1 METGMNNGG
10 HQFDAEQL
18 ADLNAAF
25 PDLQTKGAIPRE
37 EIRDALQKLGCPI
50 PGHELRELQ
59 GNQKKSALCDLDE
72 LYGLYLKV
80 KALKIDSKQILKDA
94 ILRGASEVKEYD
106 GVVGGKHTVT
116 ASEERAFTNWINKHL
131 KDDKECAELGLLPI
145 STEVDGQ
152 LYNRCKNGIVL
163 SKIVN
168 IAVPNTIDERIIE
181 KGDSMSALFKRNEN
195 LTLVINSAAAIGCC
209 VVNIGPEDILQGKRH
224 LVLGLIW
231 QLIRKAIVDTI
242 TLAQHNELAALLLPG
257 ETLEELSALKPEE
270 LLMRWVNFHLTNAGS
285 DRRITNFHSDI
296 NDSVIYAIL
305 MDQIAPLDK
314 KAHMINSKAI
324 LDEYDIQKRAG
335 IVMENAAILDAGS
348 LLSPEDIYLAT
359 DTNQRDKLN
368 LGFVA
373 TLFNM
378 YPGLENP
385 GDLQI
390 EPESLEEKTYRNW
403 MNSMGVSP
411 FVSHLYSNLSDG
423 LVLLQLIDIIR
434 PNTINWK
441 TVTSTFDERRKLFQK
456 QNNCVLVIEYA
467 KSIGLKLVNVS
478 GENIREGAQKQVLGS
493 CFQFMRAYTNKLLRE
508 AAGADKSAPIEDA
521 EILAWVNKHLEAIGE
536 PTITSF
542 RDPSLATSK
551 PIVAVL
557 ESIVPKSTSRSMLLD
572 DNFANAVYALSSC
585 RKAGARV
592 YALPEHICQT
602 NSKMIITIFACL
614 IVLSYNLQQQAE
626 QKQQR

>member
-1 METGMNNGG
+1 MNNGT
-10 HQFDAEQL
+10 HQFDEEQL
-18 ADLNAAF
+18 ADLYAAF
-25 PDLQTKGAIPRE
+25 PDLQTKGAIPGD

-50 PGHELRELQ
+50 AGHELRELQ
-59 GNQKKSALCDLDE
+59 GNQKKGALCDLEE
-72 LYGLYLKV
+72 LFNLYVRAKT
-80 KALKIDSKQILKDA
+80 LKIDSKQIRKDTL
-94 ILRGASEVKEYD
+94 LRGASEVKEYD

-116 ASEERAFTNWINKHL
+116 ESEERAFTNWINKHL
-131 KDDKECAELGLLPI
+131 KDDKECTELGLLPI
-145 STEVDGQ
+145 SIEVDGQ
-152 LYNRCKNGIVL
+152 LYNRCKNGIIL

-242 TLAQHNELAALLLPG
+242 TLSQHTELAALLLPG

-270 LLMRWVNFHLTNAGS
+270 LLMRWVNFHLANAGS
-285 DRRITNFHSDI
+285 DRRLTNFHSDI

-305 MDQIAPLDK
+305 MEQIAPIDK

-335 IVMENAAILDAGS
+335 IVMENARILDAS
-348 LLSPEDIYLAT
+348 TLLSPEDIYLAS

-385 GDLQI
+385 GDLEIQ
-390 EPESLEEKTYRNW
+390 PESLEEKTYRNW

-434 PNTINWK
+434 PTTINWK
-441 TVTSTFDERRKLFQK
+441 AVTTTFDERRKLFQK
-456 QNNCVLVIEYA
+456 QSNCVLVVEYA

-493 CFQFMRAYTNKLLRE
+493 CFQFMRSYTNKLLRE
-508 AAGADKSAPIEDA
+508 AAGSDKSAPIEDA
-521 EILAWVNKHLEAIGE
+521 EILAWVNKHLQAVGE
-536 PTITSF
+536 PPITSF
-542 RDPSLATSK
+542 RDPSLATSR

-557 ESIVPKSTSRSMLLD
+557 ESIAPRSTTRSMLLD

-614 IVLSYNLQQQAE
+614 IVLSYNLQQNALE
-626 QKQQR
+626 QQQQR